1 MHIRRHM
8 LAWILAL
15 PLIPAG
21 AQPIPPFLEPILANG
36 RPRTVAQVLLLTRK
50 LAESGAC
57 ARAEFYSA
65 PVMRALFGEG
75 SDAKVNESPYTIVA
89 SSHGLQELV
98 TADDE
103 STRQS
108 PYLKGVWLDVR
119 RPTGES
125 QFRAACFLSVTFW
138 GEMAGLDHPS
148 IKALLGEGERDTK
161 AERDRD
167 VMIGVHPW
175 GRPPT
180 VYKDDVMGEAI
191 INYRAGAGSLTL
203 NFDLHGK
210 LHEVFVSWPNGMAV
224 PNTPP

>member
-1 MHIRRHM
+1 MHIRHRV

-36 RPRTVAQVLLLTRK
+36 PPRTVAQVLLLTRK

-57 ARAEFYSA
+57 ARAELYSV

-108 PYLKGVWLDVR
+108 PYLQGVWLEVR
-119 RPTGES
+119 RPTSES

-138 GEMAGLDHPS
+138 GEMAGLDYPS
-148 IKALLGEGERDTK
+148 SKALLGEGERDTK

-180 VYKDDVMGEAI
+180 VYEDDVMGEAI

-203 NFDLHGK
+203 SFDLHGK